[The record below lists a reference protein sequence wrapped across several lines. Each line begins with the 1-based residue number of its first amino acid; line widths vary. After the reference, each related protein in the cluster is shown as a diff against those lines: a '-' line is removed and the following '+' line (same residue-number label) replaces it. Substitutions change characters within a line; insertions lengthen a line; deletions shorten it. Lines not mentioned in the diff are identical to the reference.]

1 MTLPPLV
8 ALVGPTGVGK
18 TLGAVELAE
27 QIGAEIISADSRLL
41 YRGMDVGTAKPSP
54 ELRRRVAHH
63 LIDVADPEQV
73 WSLADYRQ
81 AALQAIQEVH
91 GRRKLP
97 VLVGGT
103 GQYITAI
110 LEGWSPPMGAAD
122 PVMRRELEAFAVEH
136 GPAGLHR
143 RLQQVDPARA
153 AALDPRN
160 VRRVV
165 RALEVY
171 QLTGRPASE
180 LQGQS
185 APEFRSLWLGLSL
198 PRPVLYR
205 RIDDRIRRMLQ
216 GGLLDEV
223 RSLLERGLTPDHPSM
238 SAIGYRQVAEHLLGE
253 KTLVEAEA
261 EMRRLTRKFIRRQ
274 ANWFKPDDERIHW
287 FVADEQVVSR
297 MADRV
302 KAWLAEG

>member
-8 ALVGPTGVGK
+8 ALIGPTGVGK

-185 APEFRSLWLGLSL
+185 SPEFRSLWLGLSL

-261 EMRRLTRKFIRRQ
+261 DMRRLTRKFIRRQ

>member
-1 MTLPPLV
+1 MLPPLA

-18 TLGAVELAE
+18 TLVAVELAE
-27 QIGAEIISADSRLL
+27 QLGAEVISADSRLL
-41 YRGMDVGTAKPSP
+41 YRGMDIGTAKPSP

-73 WSLADYRQ
+73 WSLAKYRR
-81 AALQAIQEVH
+81 AALQAIQETH

-97 VLVGGT
+97 LLVGGT

-110 LEGWSPPMGAAD
+110 LEGWTPPVGAAD
-122 PVMRRELEAFAVEH
+122 PALRRELEAYAVEH

-205 RIDDRIRRMLQ
+205 RIDDRIRHMLQ

-223 RSLLERGLTPDHPSM
+223 GALLERGLTPDHPTM

-253 KTLVEAEA
+253 KTLGEAEA
-261 EMRRLTRKFIRRQ
+261 EMRRLTRRFIRRQ

-287 FVADEQVVSR
+287 FVADEEVVSR
-297 MADRV
+297 MAARV
-302 KAWLAEG
+302 AAWLAEG

>member
-223 RSLLERGLTPDHPSM
+223 RSLLERGLTPDHPNM

-261 EMRRLTRKFIRRQ
+261 DMRRLTRKFIRRQ

>member
-1 MTLPPLV
+1 VTLPPLV

-185 APEFRSLWLGLSL
+185 SPEFRSLWLGLSL

>member
-1 MTLPPLV
+1 MMLPPVV
-8 ALVGPTGVGK
+8 ALIGPTGVGK

-73 WSLADYRQ
+73 WSLADYRR
-81 AALQAIQEVH
+81 AALQVIQEVH

-110 LEGWSPPMGAAD
+110 LEGWTPPVGAAD
-122 PVMRRELEAFAVEH
+122 PVLRRELEAYAVEH

-185 APEFRSLWLGLSL
+185 SPEFRSLWLGLSL

-223 RSLLERGLTPDHPSM
+223 GALLEHGLTPDHPTM
-238 SAIGYRQVAEHLLGE
+238 SAIGYRQVAEYLLGE

-274 ANWFKPDDERIHW
+274 ANWFKPEDERIHW

-297 MADRV
+297 MAARV
-302 KAWLAEG
+302 RAWLAAS

>member
-185 APEFRSLWLGLSL
+185 SPEFRSLWLGLSL

-223 RSLLERGLTPDHPSM
+223 RSLLERGLTPDHPNM

-261 EMRRLTRKFIRRQ
+261 DMRRLTRKFIRRQ